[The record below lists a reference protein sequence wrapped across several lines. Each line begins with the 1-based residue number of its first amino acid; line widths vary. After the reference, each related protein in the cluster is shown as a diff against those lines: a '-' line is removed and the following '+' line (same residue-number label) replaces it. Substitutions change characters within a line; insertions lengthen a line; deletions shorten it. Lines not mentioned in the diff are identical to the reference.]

1 MKMVREKPDENE
13 KTIKRYNVRGE
24 RMYKNLINRENAKTE
39 KINKNKMKKAKA
51 NIDAFRT
58 EADAIK
64 KYILIKSMKKID
76 DILKKTVKIRKMNT
90 EFYRRMEAAPF
101 PKTNAEQER
110 TAKKINDFQRG
121 IGKRWGEIWLEKE
134 EIFATIATL
143 YELSETRRKYPDL
156 KEPEIASWEDIRR
169 EIQEKM
175 KKITCE

>member
-1 MKMVREKPDENE
+1 MKN
-13 KTIKRYNVRGE
+13 T
-24 RMYKNLINRENAKTE
+24 
-39 KINKNKMKKAKA
+39 KA
-51 NIDAFRT
+51 NIDAFLT
-58 EADAIK
+58 EVDMIK
-64 KYILIKSMKKID
+64 KYILIKSIKKID

-90 EFYRRMEAAPF
+90 EFYGRMEAAPF

-121 IGKRWGEIWLEKE
+121 IGKRWGKIWLEKE
-134 EIFATIATL
+134 EIFATIDTL
-143 YELSETRRKYPDL
+143 YELSEFRKKYPEL

>member
-1 MKMVREKPDENE
+1 
-13 KTIKRYNVRGE
+13 
-24 RMYKNLINRENAKTE
+24 
-39 KINKNKMKKAKA
+39 MKKAKTKT
-51 NIDAFRT
+51 DAFLT
-58 EADAIK
+58 EVDVIK
-64 KYILIKSMKKID
+64 KYILIRSMKKID
-76 DILKKTVKIRKMNT
+76 DILEKTVKIRKMNS
-90 EFYRRMEAAPF
+90 EFYGRMEAAPL

-110 TAKKINDFQRG
+110 ITKKMNNFQRG

-156 KEPEIASWEDIRR
+156 EYPEIASWGDIRR